1 MAVCVIKNE
10 ATSFQIS
17 RFRTTRAEFY
27 RVIAGVVRPDVER
40 YGFISDKLVLHHRE
54 SILRVV
60 CTFDLAWLAMSEQ
73 LGLVAFGRDRR

>member
-1 MAVCVIKNE
+1 
-10 ATSFQIS
+10 
-17 RFRTTRAEFY
+17 
-27 RVIAGVVRPDVER
+27 VIAGVVRPDVER